1 MHTLQDEM
9 LIHGNAFSPVLCWST
24 PGEEHDAVR
33 ADLGHCIDDLLGQ
46 QLPALSG
53 VRVGVTSTDS
63 QTCVQKQDATIRPWG
78 QEAALVWWG
87 LVVGVVDLECLV
99 DVLEG
104 RRGGCR
110 WTNGE
115 AEAMCLV
122 GAVVGVLTGD
132 DNLDCV
138 EGCMPRPVVRVSC
151 NSMHDCS
158 MNGGLPRIHI
168 LHRRIHSLSTLQLLL
183 QEFLQL

>member
-1 MHTLQDEM
+1 MYTLQDEM
-9 LIHGNAFSPVLCWST
+9 FVHGNTLGPVLCWSA
-24 PGEEHDAVR
+24 PSEEHDAVR

-46 QLPALSG
+46 QLPALSR
-53 VRVGVTSTDS
+53 VRVRITSTDS
-63 QTCVQKQDATIRPWG
+63 QACVQEQHTAICPWG

-87 LVVGVVDLECLV
+87 LVVGVVDLERLV

-104 RRGGCR
+104 RWGGCR
-110 WTNGE
+110 WANGE

-122 GAVVGVLTGD
+122 GAVVGILTGND
-132 DNLDCV
+132 HLDCV

-158 MNGGLPRIHI
+158 MNGGLPGIHV
-168 LHRRIHSLSTLQLLL
+168 LHRRIHSLSALQFLL
-183 QEFLQL
+183 QEFLQI